1 MEIGVLVISDDKHDV
16 GDNEVASSEVAKM
29 GERVGKTLGMQIR
42 LASPQKLLISNY
54 RYHICILLINANFL
68 IYICHILC
76 QG

>member
-1 MEIGVLVISDDKHDV
+1 VLVVRDDKLDV
-16 GDNEVASSEVAKM
+16 GDNEVMLSEVAEV
-29 GERVGKTLGMQIR
+29 GERAGKTLGTQIR
-42 LASPQKLLISNY
+42 LASPRKLLISNY